1 MNKVS
6 IEDCLKI
13 INNRFALVI
22 LISSR
27 SRQLMKGSKPL
38 VDEKSKNEQI
48 IALSEIV
55 AKKVSFN
62 EKYNELVKPFGF
74 LKN

>member
-1 MNKVS
+1 
-6 IEDCLKI
+6 
-13 INNRFALVI
+13 
-22 LISSR
+22 
-27 SRQLMKGSKPL
+27 MKGSKPL